1 MLKPQLTEFMRR
13 MDPKSVAIIP
23 AAREAVRS
31 HDTNYRYRQNSD
43 FFYLTG
49 FEEPDAI
56 AVIAPSQATKFTL
69 FVRPRDPERAIW
81 DGYRAGVEGAKSDY
95 SADEAFPI
103 ADFDARLPEILDG
116 PASLYYAFGH
126 ANSELDEKIIRQL
139 TLMRETNR
147 RPLEPPQTIVDPTTI
162 LHEMRV
168 FKSET
173 EVEIMQRAADIAAAA
188 HVEAMKTVRAGMKE
202 YQVEALLEASFRRQG
217 AAGSSYTSIVGSG
230 ANATTLHYIT
240 NQDTLRDGDLL
251 LVDAGAEYL
260 GYASDI
266 TRTFPINGKFTEA
279 QRDIYDLVLKTQM
292 SCIDMVRP
300 GVQLEDLKTHSVEML
315 TEGMVKLGLLK
326 GDPAKLIEEK
336 KYMQFYMHNLGHFL
350 GIDVHDAGR
359 YYFNGESRP
368 AEPGM
373 VMTIEPGLYISPDT
387 KNIPEGFNQDVPAK
401 YLGIGVRIED
411 DVLVTE
417 KGARVLTDKV
427 PKDAGEIEALMAK

>member
-13 MDPKSVAIIP
+13 MDPKSIAIIP

-56 AVIAPSQATKFTL
+56 AVIAPSEAKKFTL

-103 ADFDARLPEILDG
+103 ADFDAKLPDILDG

-139 TLMRETNR
+139 ALMRETNR
-147 RPLEPPQTIVDPTTI
+147 RPLEPPQTIVDPTLI

-202 YQVEALLEASFRRQG
+202 YEVEALLEASFRRQG

-300 GVQLEDLKTHSVEML
+300 GVRLEDLKTHSVEML
-315 TEGMVKLGLLK
+315 TEGMAKLGLLK
-326 GDPAKLIEEK
+326 GDPAKLIAEK

>member
-56 AVIAPSQATKFTL
+56 AVLAPSQEKKFTL

-81 DGYRAGVEGAKSDY
+81 DGYRAGVEGAVADY
-95 SADEAFPI
+95 SADEALPI
-103 ADFDARLPEILDG
+103 AEFDARLPEILDG

-147 RPLEPPQTIVDPTTI
+147 KPLEPPQTIVDPTSI

-168 FKSET
+168 FKSEA

-188 HVEAMKTVRAGMKE
+188 HVEAMKAARAGMKE
-202 YQVEALLEASFRRQG
+202 YEVEAMLEASFRRQG

-230 ANATTLHYIT
+230 PNATVLHYIT

-251 LVDAGAEYL
+251 LVDAGAEYQ

-266 TRTFPINGKFTEA
+266 TRTFPINGKFSEA
-279 QRDIYDLVLKTQM
+279 QRDIYDLVLKAQM

-300 GVQLEDLKTHSVEML
+300 GVRLEDLKTHSVEML
-315 TEGMVKLGLLK
+315 TEGMARLGLLK

-359 YYFNGESRP
+359 YYLNGESRP
-368 AEPGM
+368 AESGM

-387 KNIPEGFNQDVPAK
+387 KNIPEGFNQDVPEK
-401 YLGIGVRIED
+401 YLGIGVRVED

-417 KGARVLTDKV
+417 NGARVLTNKV
-427 PKDAGEIEALMAK
+427 PKDAGEIEALMAR

>member
-56 AVIAPSQATKFTL
+56 AVIAPSEAKKFTL

-95 SADEAFPI
+95 SADEAFSI

-147 RPLEPPQTIVDPTTI
+147 RPLEPPQTIVDPTSI

-168 FKSET
+168 FKSEA

-188 HVEAMKTVRAGMKE
+188 HVEAMQTARAGMKE
-202 YQVEALLEASFRRQG
+202 YEVEALLEASFRRQG

-266 TRTFPINGKFTEA
+266 TRTFPINRKFTEA
-279 QRDIYDLVLKTQM
+279 QRDIYDLVLQTQM

-300 GVQLEDLKTHSVEML
+300 GVRLEDLKTHSVEML

-427 PKDAGEIEALMAK
+427 PKDVGEIEALMAK

>member
-1 MLKPQLTEFMRR
+1 MVKPQLAEFMRR
-13 MDPKSVAIIP
+13 MDPNSVAIIP

-49 FEEPDAI
+49 FEEPDAV
-56 AVIAPSQATKFTL
+56 AVIAPSQEKKFTL

-81 DGYRAGVEGAKSDY
+81 DGYRAGVEGAISDY

-103 ADFDARLPEILDG
+103 DEFDEKLAEILDG
-116 PASLYYAFGH
+116 PSVLYYAFGH
-126 ANSELDEKIIRQL
+126 SAAEMDQKIIRQL

-147 RPLEPPQTIVDPTTI
+147 KPLEPPQTIIDPTSI

-168 FKSET
+168 FKSEA
-173 EVEIMQRAADIAAAA
+173 EVEIMQRAADIAAEA
-188 HVEAMKTVRAGMKE
+188 HVEAMKTVRPGMNE
-202 YQVEALLEASFRRQG
+202 YEVEALIEAVFRKHG
-217 AAGSSYTSIVGSG
+217 SAGPSYTSIIGSG
-230 ANATTLHYIT
+230 ANATTLHYIS

-251 LVDAGAEYL
+251 LVDAGAEYK

-266 TRTFPINGKFTEA
+266 TRTFPINGKFSKA
-279 QRDIYDLVLKTQM
+279 QREIYDLVLKTQM
-292 SCIDMVRP
+292 SCVDMVHP
-300 GVQLEDLKTHSVEML
+300 GVRLEDLKTHSIEML
-315 TEGMVKLGLLK
+315 TEGMAKLGLLE

-387 KNIPEGFNQDVPAK
+387 SNIPEGFNQDIPK
-401 YLGIGVRIED
+401 QYLGIGVRIED

-417 KGARVLTDKV
+417 KGARVLTHKV
-427 PKDAGEIEALMAK
+427 PKDPGEIEALMAK

>member
-49 FEEPDAI
+49 FEEPEAI
-56 AVIAPSQATKFTL
+56 AVIAPSEAKKFTL

-81 DGYRAGVEGAKSDY
+81 DGYRTGVEGAKADY

-103 ADFDARLPEILDG
+103 AEFDEKLPEILDG

-126 ANSELDEKIIRQL
+126 ADSELDEKIIRQL

-147 RPLEPPQTIVDPTTI
+147 RPLEPPQTIVDPTLI

-168 FKSET
+168 FKSEP

-188 HVEAMKTVRAGMKE
+188 HVEAMKTARAGMKE
-202 YQVEALLEASFRRQG
+202 YEIEALLEASFRRQG

-266 TRTFPINGKFTEA
+266 TRTFPIDGQFTEA

-300 GVQLEDLKTHSVEML
+300 GVRLEDLKTHSVEML